1 MVLEVK
7 QLQMDYNMCKCVCI
21 FSAVKAMPQHLQELT
36 TKSTLEG
43 LTYIKKNITDVNEE
57 MILHLKK
64 LHMTPSFVFYTW
76 IDISLHTELYC
87 SAFSTLQLIHCSG

>member
-64 LHMTPSFVFYTW
+64 LHMTPSFGGSISACTRNYTVVLFQHY
-76 IDISLHTELYC
+76 S
-87 SAFSTLQLIHCSG
+87 